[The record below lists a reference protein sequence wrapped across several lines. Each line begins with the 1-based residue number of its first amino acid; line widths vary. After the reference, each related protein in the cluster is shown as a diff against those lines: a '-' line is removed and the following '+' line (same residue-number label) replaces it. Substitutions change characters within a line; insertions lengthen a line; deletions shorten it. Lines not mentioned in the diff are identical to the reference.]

1 VLSVTVASKVDKM
14 GENSVNEVAINM
26 DVGIGGEE
34 LDYEAN
40 DNIEHEEDAAEK
52 METNQHERIVKE
64 VSSDGD
70 GEGVNN
76 SALTERTNDHD
87 DENTKDSKA
96 IRDFDSKIK
105 TATEGDVKSDQDEK
119 KCDKKDVNEKQEASS
134 NVRPVCKPCNLVFE
148 NKKWLDK
155 HNDSGDHTHVI
166 KGFNPGGG
174 KYYCFLCWLGFEH
187 SEMMLHHIK
196 RSEHITRAR
205 RRGVSDVYLKPS
217 PKSNEKP
224 SSQPAKPGERAS
236 HRSGSQSQKP
246 SSQPHRPSSQSH
258 KPGSLS
264 HRPSSGSSHR
274 SRSPLRIRLSDYYEV
289 SSVGHCDTSG
299 VRLKS
304 LANGVHKSS
313 RVSNSSEDKSGHNR
327 KDQTGSKHVD
337 KVENTIVSES
347 KSETLADVAIPVNG
361 SADPEEMSGS
371 KDENHDLNSVV
382 GTEPPDIDKSDQN
395 VNQSNHVEDVETVST
410 RENVSESLAD
420 NAEAPTKPS
429 RMET

>member
-1 VLSVTVASKVDKM
+1 M

-26 DVGIGGEE
+26 DVGIGEE

-40 DNIEHEEDAAEK
+40 DNVEHEEDTAEK
-52 METNQHERIVKE
+52 METNQHERIVKV
-64 VSSDGD
+64 VSTSDD

-76 SALTERTNDHD
+76 SALTERTNDH
-87 DENTKDSKA
+87 ENTKDSKA

-105 TATEGDVKSDQDEK
+105 TSAEGDVKSDQDQI
-119 KCDKKDVNEKQEASS
+119 KCDKKDVKEKQEASS
-134 NVRPVCKPCNLVFE
+134 IVRPVCKPCNLVFE

-205 RRGVSDVYLKPS
+205 RRGVSDVYQKPS

-224 SSQPAKPGERAS
+224 SSQPAKSGERAS

-264 HRPSSGSSHR
+264 QRPSSGSSHR

-313 RVSNSSEDKSGHNR
+313 RVSNSSEDKSGHKKN
-327 KDQTGSKHVD
+327 QTGSKHVD
-337 KVENTIVSES
+337 KVENTVVSES
-347 KSETLADVAIPVNG
+347 TSETLAEVANPVNG

-395 VNQSNHVEDVETVST
+395 VNQSNHVEDVESVSK
-410 RENVSESLAD
+410 RENVSESVAD
-420 NAEAPTKPS
+420 NSEAPTEPC